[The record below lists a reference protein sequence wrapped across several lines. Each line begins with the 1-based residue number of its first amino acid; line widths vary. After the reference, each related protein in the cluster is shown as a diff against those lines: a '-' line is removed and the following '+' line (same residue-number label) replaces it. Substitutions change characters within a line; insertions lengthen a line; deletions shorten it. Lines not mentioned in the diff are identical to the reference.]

1 MEIGEVFVPNMDMH
15 GLECFWWMTVNFV
28 SSKPSRSLTC
38 HKARYSMGTII
49 WSSLTS
55 LAFHIKDRQHL
66 YFFPCRFAL
75 LWQTICWRLLTQV
88 MKLCLGIWI
97 DLQINLC
104 QYSTRVFS
112 LLANSQALVE
122 QKYFFLVFSNCFLH
136 TFLRAKA
143 QKLSLKILIAMVSF
157 LPTPR
162 VGLAVVKKWSDCP
175 FDLVVILVFYQ
186 EII

>member
-15 GLECFWWMTVNFV
+15 GLECFWWMTVYFV

-49 WSSLTS
+49 WSSLNS
-55 LAFHIKDRQHL
+55 LAFHIKDRQHI

-75 LWQTICWRLLTQV
+75 LWQTICWRLLT
-88 MKLCLGIWI
+88 KWWNYAWEYEYI

-136 TFLRAKA
+136 TFLRTKA

-162 VGLAVVKKWSDCP
+162 VGFLESISQCDCGC
-175 FDLVVILVFYQ
+175 FLNNIC
-186 EII
+186 

>member
-1 MEIGEVFVPNMDMH
+1 MH
-15 GLECFWWMTVNFV
+15 GLKCFWWMTVYFV

-136 TFLRAKA
+136 TFLRTKA
-143 QKLSLKILIAMVSF
+143 QELSLKILIAMVSF

-162 VGLAVVKKWSDCP
+162 VGLVVGLAVVKKGLIALLTWWW
-175 FDLVVILVFYQ
+175 F
-186 EII
+186 